1 MRCEAIKKKGFRGR
15 PRRDPGPNINKRL
28 LKYDQLRIIG
38 ADGVAVGVISSRD
51 ALKMAEDV
59 GLDLVLVAPNAEPP
73 VAKIVDHGKYKY
85 EQDKQ
90 KKDQKKKPQ
99 EVKGIK
105 ISPNIAENDM
115 RTATRKATDFLAHG
129 DKVRVVCRFKFREL
143 AYPDRGKEKLLWIA
157 KELEEHGKPEK
168 EPILN
173 GREMVMVINP
183 KPASGGSQ
191 KKNAKAEDTQDS
203 SEEV

>member
-1 MRCEAIKKKGFRGR
+1 
-15 PRRDPGPNINKRL
+15 
-28 LKYDQLRIIG
+28 
-38 ADGVAVGVISSRD
+38 
-51 ALKMAEDV
+51 MAEDA
-59 GLDLVLVAPNAEPP
+59 GLDLVMVAPNAEPP

-115 RTATRKATDFLAHG
+115 RTATRKAIDFLGNG

-143 AYPDRGKEKLLWIA
+143 AYPDRGKQKLLWIA
-157 KELEEHGKPEK
+157 KELEEIGKPEK
-168 EPILN
+168 EPALN

-183 KPASGGSQ
+183 KVTGGSQ